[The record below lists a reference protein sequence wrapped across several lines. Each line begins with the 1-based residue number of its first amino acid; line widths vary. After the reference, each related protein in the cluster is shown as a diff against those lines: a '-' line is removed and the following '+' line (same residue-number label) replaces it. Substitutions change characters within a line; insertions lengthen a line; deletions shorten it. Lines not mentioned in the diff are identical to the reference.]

1 MCSGIVECSNEI
13 FQFCHGSGRSTEESQ
28 NDAASHALLLISG
41 ETDTETIAP
50 VTASL
55 EGQAAA
61 AAATEAIAAT
71 SSKSKVSGVNVVE
84 SNTTVGSNQVAD
96 DGIIVVSAAAAAPSS
111 NVIQVCLLTLKSVKT
126 PVTMRP
132 RNMGRFSFKT
142 VNITPITRFVFNT
155 AWVKAS
161 P

>member
-61 AAATEAIAAT
+61 AATEAIAAT
-71 SSKSKVSGVNVVE
+71 SSKSKVSVVE
-84 SNTTVGSNQVAD
+84 SDTTVGSNQVAD

-111 NVIQVCLLTLKSVKT
+111 NVIQVCLLILKSV
-126 PVTMRP
+126 RHL
-132 RNMGRFSFKT
+132 
-142 VNITPITRFVFNT
+142 
-155 AWVKAS
+155 
-161 P
+161 

>member
-1 MCSGIVECSNEI
+1 MRSGIVECSNEI

-41 ETDTETIAP
+41 ETDAETIAP
-50 VTASL
+50 VTASQ
-55 EGQAAA
+55 EGQAA

-84 SNTTVGSNQVAD
+84 SDTTVGSNQVAD

-142 VNITPITRFVFNT
+142 VNITPITRFVLI
-155 AWVKAS
+155 
-161 P
+161 PLG